1 MNWQVYMDLVFEIM
15 LAVGLAMD
23 AFAVSISCG
32 LCVLKK
38 QYVNAFKTAFL
49 FGFFQWGMVSLGW
62 LAGFTFRTFIE
73 PVDHWIA
80 FILLAFIGIKMW
92 KESLDDVK
100 EPLDLTKLSLLLT
113 LALATSIDAFAAGIS
128 LTALGYPIPRPSAII
143 GTITFILSFLGVMLG
158 CRLANYS
165 YFRKYLDR
173 LGSVILIGIGIKIL
187 IEHLK

>member
-1 MNWQVYMDLVFEIM
+1 MDLIFEIM

-32 LCVLKK
+32 LCVINKK
-38 QYVNAFKTAFL
+38 YLNAFKAAFL

-92 KESLDDVK
+92 KESLDDEN

-128 LTALGYPIPRPSAII
+128 LTALGYPIISPSLII
-143 GTITFILSFLGVMLG
+143 GIITFILSYIGVMLG
-158 CRLANYS
+158 CRLANYQ
-165 YFRKYLDR
+165 YFRKYLAR
-173 LGSVILIGIGIKIL
+173 IGSVILIGIGIKIL
-187 IEHLK
+187 IDHLI